1 MLIPDFELF
10 YEKTK
15 ITQDVKPY
23 LLDLTYS
30 DNLAGQSDELSVTFE
45 DRDFKWINGWFPTQG
60 DELSLLLGY
69 QGMGLVNLGAFEID
83 EIEFSYGS
91 GGSVVSIKALS
102 TGLSKASR
110 TLTPKAYEKTTLAN
124 IVRMVANKLKLSVTG
139 EIRHIEL
146 ERVTQYQERDVE
158 FLTRL
163 ASEYHHSFKIVDKTL
178 VFTTIDSL
186 KEQEAVAVLD
196 LSQTLS
202 IRLKDRIKDTA
213 KSVEVT
219 GFNPK
224 SKKAI
229 KAKKDSTNKR
239 KSKTT
244 KATKTT
250 SKANKEP
257 KRTDTLKVITRG
269 ESQAQIDAKATS
281 AVNAQDDEQQSGSI
295 TLVGNPKLVAG
306 NTLMLQGFGVFS
318 GKYLIK
324 SARHTLGRM
333 GYLTDI
339 EIRML
344 TFIADN
350 AITEQSL

>member
-10 YEKTK
+10 YGQTK

-23 LLDLTYS
+23 LLELTYT
-30 DNLAGQSDELSVTFE
+30 DGLVGQSDELSVTFE

-60 DELSLLLGY
+60 DELSLSLGY
-69 QGMGLVNLGAFEID
+69 QGMGLVNLGVFEID
-83 EIEFSYGS
+83 EIEFFYGS

-110 TLTPKAYEKTTLAN
+110 TLIPKAYEKTTLAN
-124 IVRMVANKLKLSVTG
+124 IVRMVADKLKLSVTG
-139 EIRHIEL
+139 KIRHIEID
-146 ERVTQYQERDVE
+146 RVTQYQERDVE

-163 ASEYHHSFKIVDKTL
+163 AKEYHHSFKIVGKTL
-178 VFTTIDSL
+178 VFTTMDSL
-186 KEQEAVAVLD
+186 QEQAAVMVLD

-239 KSKTT
+239 KGKTT
-244 KATKTT
+244 KA
-250 SKANKEP
+250 SKEP
-257 KRTDTLKVITRG
+257 KRTDTLKIITRG

-281 AVNAQDDEQQSGSI
+281 AVNAQDDEQQAGNI
-295 TLVGNPKLVAG
+295 IVIGNPKLLAG

-324 SARHTLGRM
+324 SARHTFNRM
-333 GYLTDI
+333 GYTTEI
-339 EIRML
+339 EIRMM

-350 AITEQSL
+350 PIAEQPYDANNS